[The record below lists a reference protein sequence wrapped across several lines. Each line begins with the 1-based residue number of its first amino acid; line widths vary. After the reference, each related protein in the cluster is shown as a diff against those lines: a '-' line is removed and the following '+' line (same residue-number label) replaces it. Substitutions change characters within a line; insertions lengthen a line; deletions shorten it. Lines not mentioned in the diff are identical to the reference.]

1 MVTLYTIDVT
11 DTSTVRRSMVNIRN
25 DQGLI
30 ATSNTAR
37 ARVALMSDITG
48 LHGNIVQE
56 IRRGLRP
63 SVPFFATYTTMRG
76 TGTGTAV
83 PSAYMCSDW
92 LEVPMALPSPNAVY
106 EFLLAQ
112 DAAVEHCRESA
123 ARTARTARIA
133 HIAHIART
141 CGGDFR
147 HALHILQNNSS
158 YKDTVDDAHD
168 VVSALLAGT
177 YAGSLQ
183 DLERAYT
190 ASGSSIGA
198 QLHRHYPNP
207 DVSHLTSIEDVA
219 DIADGFSAAQLV
231 SKYHRTHKM
240 AELAAWTIAA
250 TAQRINRS
258 NRST

>member
-1 MVTLYTIDVT
+1 MLMTTPFLGDPRALRAVETWFRTYPQQEQKGVLIHGRAGIGKTFLVTWLCAYYKVTLYTIDVT

-123 ARTARTARIA
+123 ARTARTAR
-133 HIAHIART
+133 
-141 CGGDFR
+141 
-147 HALHILQNNSS
+147 Q
-158 YKDTVDDAHD
+158 
-168 VVSALLAGT
+168 
-177 YAGSLQ
+177 
-183 DLERAYT
+183 
-190 ASGSSIGA
+190 
-198 QLHRHYPNP
+198 
-207 DVSHLTSIEDVA
+207 
-219 DIADGFSAAQLV
+219 
-231 SKYHRTHKM
+231 
-240 AELAAWTIAA
+240 W
-250 TAQRINRS
+250 
-258 NRST
+258 